1 MRSIT
6 TAQHPAVR
14 TAWMIL
20 PAWMIS
26 AAWMISEASI
36 ISAAWIL
43 SAEMILAMHSMLNV
57 GVQESILSTT
67 AVHDGAA

>member
-6 TAQHPAVR
+6 TAQHPAGLDDVGG
-14 TAWMIL
+14 L
-20 PAWMIS
+20 DDSPAWIL
-26 AAWMISEASI
+26 SEASI